1 MVSLNPFSHSV
12 ICANYKLNRIIINK
26 MEHTKPPPT
35 VEQAHTWVCKDTE
48 ESQHHQQTAEVQPFD
63 TTQKMLFLSLL
74 SL

>member
-1 MVSLNPFSHSV
+1 
-12 ICANYKLNRIIINK
+12 